1 MLAKKRKREAE
12 TEEEKI
18 CQKQKNKLAKT
29 RYRQAIKEHC

>member
-29 RYRQAIKEHC
+29 LASDVPYGG